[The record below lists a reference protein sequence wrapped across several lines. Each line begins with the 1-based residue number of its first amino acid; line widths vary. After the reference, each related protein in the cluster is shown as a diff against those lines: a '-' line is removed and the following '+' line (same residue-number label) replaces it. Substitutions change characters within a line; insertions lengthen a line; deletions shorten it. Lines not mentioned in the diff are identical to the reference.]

1 VVAPAAPVVVAPGAY
16 VARLPAGCARVVV
29 NGISHWR
36 CGPAVYRPVVQGG
49 RTVYVVVR

>member
-1 VVAPAAPVVVAPGAY
+1 
-16 VARLPAGCARVVV
+16 VVV